1 MKKEYKY
8 YKTKYARLSPSD
20 VFVYLGGQDCYTPIG
35 QHGTLSLDYLHN
47 DCKEISKELYIKVSD
62 GIYTPSEYLK

>member
-20 VFVYLGGQDCYTPIG
+20 VFVLTGETEFYCPIG
-35 QHGTLSLDYLHN
+35 QHGNLSLDYLK
-47 DCKEISKELYIKVSD
+47 DCKEISKALYIKTTE
-62 GIYTPSEYLK
+62 GIYTPEEYLK